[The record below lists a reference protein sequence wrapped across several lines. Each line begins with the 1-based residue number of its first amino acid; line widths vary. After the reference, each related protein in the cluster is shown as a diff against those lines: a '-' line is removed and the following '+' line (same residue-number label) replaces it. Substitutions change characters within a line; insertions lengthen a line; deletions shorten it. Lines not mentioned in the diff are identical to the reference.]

1 MADIIDSAEQ
11 EDESGVDDSTLT
23 DRLNKEIET
32 NTQSTQQAEQDLV
45 STTQPEDEVPTKF
58 RGKTVD
64 EIVDSYTNLEQQY
77 GRQGNELGELRK
89 LADSLIQKN
98 LSETS
103 SQRAESL
110 EKEVLSEEDFFTDP
124 VTAVRRV
131 VEEALEKE
139 VLSEEDFFTD
149 PVTAVRRVVEEA
161 LEPVKQNLGQTQL
174 DSTVQKLQAKHPDL
188 EAIVNDSSFQNWVLA
203 STPRQEMWTR
213 ASNGDFDYADE
224 LFSQYKAVNQVSV
237 QAKREQ
243 DEAVKEEEL
252 KAATTVSA
260 GSSRDAGSMGKPI
273 YKRSELIR
281 LRMNDPQRYQDLHT
295 EIMQAYADNRVR

>member
-32 NTQSTQQAEQDLV
+32 NAQSTQQAELDLV

-131 VEEALEKE
+131 VEEALE
-139 VLSEEDFFTD
+139 
-149 PVTAVRRVVEEA
+149 
-161 LEPVKQNLGQTQL
+161 PVKQNLGQTQL

-203 STPRQEMWTR
+203 STPRQEMWAR
-213 ASNGDFDYADE
+213 ASNGNFDYADE

>member
-32 NTQSTQQAEQDLV
+32 NAQSTQDAELDLV

-103 SQRAESL
+103 SQRAES
-110 EKEVLSEEDFFTDP
+110 
-124 VTAVRRV
+124 
-131 VEEALEKE
+131 LEKE

-243 DEAVKEEEL
+243 DEAVKEKEL

-260 GSSRDAGSMGKPI
+260 GSSRDAGAMGKPI

-295 EIMQAYADNRVR
+295 EIMQAYTDNRVR

>member
-32 NTQSTQQAEQDLV
+32 NAQSTQQAELDLV
-45 STTQPEDEVPTKF
+45 STTQLEDEVPTKF

-103 SQRAESL
+103 SQRAES
-110 EKEVLSEEDFFTDP
+110 
-124 VTAVRRV
+124 
-131 VEEALEKE
+131 LEKE

>member
-32 NTQSTQQAEQDLV
+32 NAQSTQDAELDLV

-131 VEEALEKE
+131 VEEALE
-139 VLSEEDFFTD
+139 
-149 PVTAVRRVVEEA
+149 PVR
-161 LEPVKQNLGQTQL
+161 QNLGQTQL

-243 DEAVKEEEL
+243 DEAVKEKEL

-260 GSSRDAGSMGKPI
+260 GSSRDAGAMGKPI

-295 EIMQAYADNRVR
+295 EIMQAYTDNRVR

>member
-32 NTQSTQQAEQDLV
+32 NAQSTQQAEQDLV

-103 SQRAESL
+103 SQRAES
-110 EKEVLSEEDFFTDP
+110 
-124 VTAVRRV
+124 
-131 VEEALEKE
+131 LEKE

>member
-32 NTQSTQQAEQDLV
+32 NAQSTQQAELDLV

-110 EKEVLSEEDFFTDP
+110 EKEVLSD
-124 VTAVRRV
+124 
-131 VEEALEKE
+131 
-139 VLSEEDFFTD
+139 EDFFTD

>member
-103 SQRAESL
+103 SQRAES
-110 EKEVLSEEDFFTDP
+110 
-124 VTAVRRV
+124 
-131 VEEALEKE
+131 LEKE

>member
-11 EDESGVDDSTLT
+11 ENESGVDDSTLT

-32 NTQSTQQAEQDLV
+32 NAQSTQDAELDLV

-131 VEEALEKE
+131 VEEALE
-139 VLSEEDFFTD
+139 
-149 PVTAVRRVVEEA
+149 PVR
-161 LEPVKQNLGQTQL
+161 QNLGQTQL

-243 DEAVKEEEL
+243 DEAVKEKEL

-260 GSSRDAGSMGKPI
+260 GSSRDAGAMGKPI

-295 EIMQAYADNRVR
+295 EIMQAYTDNRVR

>member
-32 NTQSTQQAEQDLV
+32 NAQSTQDAELDLV

-103 SQRAESL
+103 SQRAES
-110 EKEVLSEEDFFTDP
+110 
-124 VTAVRRV
+124 
-131 VEEALEKE
+131 LEKE

>member
-103 SQRAESL
+103 SQRAES
-110 EKEVLSEEDFFTDP
+110 
-124 VTAVRRV
+124 
-131 VEEALEKE
+131 LEKE

-295 EIMQAYADNRVR
+295 EIMQAYTDNRVR

>member
-32 NTQSTQQAEQDLV
+32 NAQSTQDAELDLV

-131 VEEALEKE
+131 VEEALE
-139 VLSEEDFFTD
+139 
-149 PVTAVRRVVEEA
+149 PVR
-161 LEPVKQNLGQTQL
+161 QNLGQTQL

-188 EAIVNDSSFQNWVLA
+188 EAIVSDSSFQNWVLA
-203 STPRQEMWTR
+203 STPRQEMWAR

-237 QAKREQ
+237 QAKRKQ

-295 EIMQAYADNRVR
+295 EIMQAYTDNRVR

>member
-11 EDESGVDDSTLT
+11 ENESGVDDSTLT

-32 NTQSTQQAEQDLV
+32 NAQSTQGAELDLV

-131 VEEALEKE
+131 VEEALE
-139 VLSEEDFFTD
+139 
-149 PVTAVRRVVEEA
+149 PVR
-161 LEPVKQNLGQTQL
+161 QNLGQTQL

-295 EIMQAYADNRVR
+295 EIMQAYTDNRVR